1 MSLARKFILVLT
13 LSILFIAV
21 VNIASFYFFYNSY
34 LKIYLAEKIQ
44 SRDNVT
50 IDYINEI
57 IEKQTIDEIDNIF
70 SDIEIEFFE
79 LLENSKWNID
89 LRNEENIDIVTNY
102 LIKSGVAPKYI
113 EEIIP
118 QNKFAD
124 ILESIREKWS
134 PEYNFLNKFIISI
147 LIANCLAILL
157 IFIFVLFFASVTIV
171 PIRRVTDRIK
181 NLKIWRNFQDI
192 QYKNKKDEIWLLI
205 GSINELNHK
214 LLLQEKIRNKL
225 LADISHEL
233 KTPITSIQCYLEW
246 IMDGVIKLNDKTLS
260 SITEEM
266 KRLIK
271 LVNMVME
278 YERFENKELKLEL
291 RDVDLKAVLIEIAET
306 SKQKLKHGKQRI
318 KVSWEDIVKEIDEN
332 LFRQIVHN
340 IVWNF
345 LKYAGK
351 KTLLRINVTKYYIDF
366 VDDGNGVPAKEIPYL
381 REKFYQGKTEKSGN
395 VDERWI
401 GVWLSVVEKITQ
413 NFWWSMKVESD
424 TGKWFRIKI
433 YF

>member
-1 MSLARKFILVLT
+1 
-13 LSILFIAV
+13 
-21 VNIASFYFFYNSY
+21 
-34 LKIYLAEKIQ
+34 
-44 SRDNVT
+44 
-50 IDYINEI
+50 
-57 IEKQTIDEIDNIF
+57 
-70 SDIEIEFFE
+70 
-79 LLENSKWNID
+79 
-89 LRNEENIDIVTNY
+89 
-102 LIKSGVAPKYI
+102 
-113 EEIIP
+113 
-118 QNKFAD
+118 
-124 ILESIREKWS
+124 
-134 PEYNFLNKFIISI
+134 
-147 LIANCLAILL
+147 
-157 IFIFVLFFASVTIV
+157 
-171 PIRRVTDRIK
+171 
-181 NLKIWRNFQDI
+181 
-192 QYKNKKDEIWLLI
+192 
-205 GSINELNHK
+205 
-214 LLLQEKIRNKL
+214 
-225 LADISHEL
+225 
-233 KTPITSIQCYLEW
+233 
-246 IMDGVIKLNDKTLS
+246 
-260 SITEEM
+260 
-266 KRLIK
+266 
-271 LVNMVME
+271 
-278 YERFENKELKLEL
+278 
-291 RDVDLKAVLIEIAET
+291 VDLKAVLIEIAET